1 MSSSSNSFLRGQRKS
16 DLLVLAD
23 TVGLKEYVQNLSFIK
38 LSRPQR
44 NFFATRELASTPA
57 HRPSAGPA
65 GGAVASR
72 PCRMAVVRLSTD
84 ARLEAACFLP
94 WVSIK

>member
-38 LSRPQR
+38 LSRPPR
-44 NFFATRELASTPA
+44 NFFATRELASPPVNRLA
-57 HRPSAGPA
+57 AGPA
-65 GGAVASR
+65 AGAVASR
-72 PCRMAVVRLSTD
+72 PCRMAVVRLGTD
-84 ARLEAACFLP
+84 ARLKAAYFLAG
-94 WVSIK
+94 VTIK